1 MIPVNMSIK
10 NSILLEIGFHRNIR
24 AELLDAQIGQ
34 RRLGHAWQV
43 REWDSGFTGEFWSV
57 EEH

>member
-10 NSILLEIGFHRNIR
+10 NSIVLEIGFHRNVR

-34 RRLGHAWQV
+34 RRLRHA
-43 REWDSGFTGEFWSV
+43 
-57 EEH
+57 